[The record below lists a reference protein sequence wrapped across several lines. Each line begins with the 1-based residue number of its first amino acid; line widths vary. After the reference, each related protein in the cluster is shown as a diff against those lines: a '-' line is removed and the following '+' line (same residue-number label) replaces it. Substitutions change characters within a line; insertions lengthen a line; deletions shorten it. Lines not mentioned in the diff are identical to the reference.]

1 MIRVNYLY
9 KLYNNIIEINEI
21 PYNIQWKGQYPIIVD
36 NNRDKMNISHSISK
50 LAKLATTIYLTYLT
64 REGGVE

>member
-21 PYNIQWKGQYPIIVD
+21 PYNIQQKGQYPIIAD
-36 NNRDKMNISHSISK
+36 NNRDKMNISHSIDK
-50 LAKLATTIYLTYLT
+50 LAKLAITIYLTCLT
-64 REGGVE
+64 REGEVE